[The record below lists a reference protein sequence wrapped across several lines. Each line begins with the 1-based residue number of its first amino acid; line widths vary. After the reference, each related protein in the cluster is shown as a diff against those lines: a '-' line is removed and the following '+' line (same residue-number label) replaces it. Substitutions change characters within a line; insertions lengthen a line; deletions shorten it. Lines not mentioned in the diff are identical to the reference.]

1 VRDFG
6 KDALGKMNKI
16 QKLWY
21 NSIGKLA
28 NARIRFF
35 IRLAGF
41 CNVDMMKIVC
51 TNKYDQ
57 TTVTMDRDGV
67 IHRVISMRIK
77 IDVDKKLK

>member
-1 VRDFG
+1 
-6 KDALGKMNKI
+6 MNKI

-21 NSIGKLA
+21 NTIGKLA

-67 IHRVISMRIK
+67 IHRVISMK
-77 IDVDKKLK
+77 VNIDVDKIISQ